1 AHRAPSASRATL
13 VLADAAARAGRL
25 FRAWRD
31 EVGDVQRLGLV
42 RLALGFFLFRQA
54 LHDVEHEAVWGYF
67 GTRFHVPILP
77 DALVPSPLGWAAL
90 EAAML
95 AMGALVV
102 VGIAARP
109 ALLWSGVAGIYL
121 LLCDRMRYHHHIY
134 TLYLMALL
142 MAFIPCE
149 RSWARG
155 RRFAPDDERLGPLWA
170 MRLLQLQLTLI
181 YVASGGSK
189 LLDAEWRSGA
199 VLADRMVRYGNTAI
213 ARGVPHAIVD
223 FLRSPLG
230 GHLMAKGAI
239 VTELGLAVALWHPRT
254 RRVAAWAGIVFHVT
268 IDVTTGVDI
277 FSWLSIL
284 ILYLFATY
292 ETPSGSPSA
301 APIPPTAPSRTP
313 APARTPR

>member
-1 AHRAPSASRATL
+1 MLASRL
-13 VLADAAARAGRL
+13 C
-25 FRAWRD
+25 AWRD

-54 LHDVEHEAVWGYF
+54 LHDVQHETTWGYF
-67 GTRFHVPILP
+67 GARWHLPILP
-77 DALVPSPLGWAAL
+77 DTLVPSTMGFACVEAAL
-90 EAAML
+90 L
-95 AMGALVV
+95 TLGALVV

-109 ALLWSGVAGIYL
+109 SLLLSGIGGIYL

-142 MAFIPCE
+142 VAFMPCD

-155 RRFAPDDERLGPLWA
+155 RRFAADDERIGPLWA
-170 MRLLQLQLTLI
+170 MRLLQLQLSII
-181 YVASGGSK
+181 YLASAGSK
-189 LLDAEWRSGA
+189 ILDAEWRSGA
-199 VLADRMVRYGNTAI
+199 VLADRVVRYGNGAI
-213 ARGVPHAIVD
+213 ARGVPHAIIH
-223 FLRSPLG
+223 FLQSPLG
-230 GHLMAKGAI
+230 GQLMAKGAI
-239 VTELGLAVALWHPRT
+239 ATELGLAVALWHPRT
-254 RRVAAWAGIVFHVT
+254 RRLAAWAGIVFHVT
-268 IDVTTGVDI
+268 IDFTTGVDI

-301 APIPPTAPSRTP
+301 APVPPTAPSRTP

>member
-1 AHRAPSASRATL
+1 MLARL
-13 VLADAAARAGRL
+13 V
-25 FRAWRD
+25 RAWRD

-54 LHDVEHEAVWGYF
+54 LHDVQHETVWGYF
-67 GTRFHVPILP
+67 GARWHLPMLP
-77 DALVPSPLGWAAL
+77 DSLVPSTLGFGCVEAAL
-90 EAAML
+90 L
-95 AMGALVV
+95 SLGALIV

-109 ALLWSGVAGIYL
+109 ALFMSGIGGIYL

-142 MAFIPCE
+142 VAFMPCD

-155 RRFAPDDERLGPLWA
+155 RRFAADDERIGPLWA
-170 MRLLQLQLTLI
+170 VRLLQLQLTII
-181 YVASGGSK
+181 YFASGGSK
-189 LLDAEWRSGA
+189 LLDADWRSGA
-199 VLADRMVRYGNTAI
+199 VLADRLARYGAGAI
-213 ARGVPHAIVD
+213 ARGVPHFIVD

-239 VTELGLAVALWHPRT
+239 ATELGLAVALWHPRT
-254 RRVAAWAGIVFHVT
+254 RRLAAWAGIVFHVT
-268 IDVTTGVDI
+268 IDLTTGVDI
-277 FSWLSIL
+277 FSWLTIS

-301 APIPPTAPSRTP
+301 APAPPRTP
-313 APARTPR
+313 ECSPDHARTPQ